1 MLCCGKKSVSVEPR
15 SSINAE
21 PGVKST
27 NRNKMTNEFASKVVV
42 ITGASSGI
50 GAATAKELSKQG
62 ALLSLTGRNKEKL
75 AQVADECKKLGAKD
89 VLQVVGDVS
98 KQEDMERII
107 KETADKFGEIHV
119 LVNNAGFAAM
129 SPIADLELEQFDRC
143 FNVNVRAV
151 LYLTKLALPYLEKT
165 KGNIVNISSIASTN
179 YTIPGFIIYG
189 STKAS
194 CDHVT
199 KASALE
205 LAKSGVRVNAVNP
218 AVVETNFASNAG
230 VPEEQNE
237 GFNAQQ
243 AKLHPL
249 NERNIKVEEVVDAIL
264 FLASDKATM
273 ITGSCL
279 RVDGGRALTG
289 Q

>member
-1 MLCCGKKSVSVEPR
+1 MS
-15 SSINAE
+15 
-21 PGVKST
+21 
-27 NRNKMTNEFASKVVV
+27 EFASKVIV

-62 ALLSLTGRNKEKL
+62 ALLSLTGRNKERL
-75 AQVADECKKLGAKD
+75 AQVADECKNLGAKD
-89 VLQVVGDVS
+89 VLYVVGDLS
-98 KQEDMERII
+98 KQDDMERII
-107 KETADKFGEIHV
+107 KETAEKFGEIHV
-119 LVNNAGFAAM
+119 LVNNAGFAVI
-129 SPIADLELEQFDRC
+129 SPIADVTLDEFDRC

-165 KGNIVNISSIASTN
+165 KGNIVNISSFLSSM
-179 YTIPGFIIYG
+179 YTLPGFTIYTT
-189 STKAS
+189 TKAA
-194 CDHVT
+194 CDHIT
-199 KASALE
+199 KSSALE
-205 LAKSGVRVNAVNP
+205 LAKNGVRVNAVNP
-218 AVVETNFASNAG
+218 AVVETNAYTNTGFS
-230 VPEEQNE
+230 EEQSKAAYVE
-237 GFNAQQ
+237 Q

-273 ITGSCL
+273 ITGNCL

>member
-1 MLCCGKKSVSVEPR
+1 MS
-15 SSINAE
+15 
-21 PGVKST
+21 
-27 NRNKMTNEFASKVVV
+27 EFASKVVV

-62 ALLSLTGRNKEKL
+62 ALLSLTGRNKERL

-98 KQEDMERII
+98 KQEDMEKII
-107 KETADKFGEIHV
+107 KETDDKFGEIHV
-119 LVNNAGFAAM
+119 LVNNAGFGLLA
-129 SPIADLELEQFDRC
+129 PIATLTLDQFDRC

-165 KGNIVNISSIASTN
+165 KGNIVNISST
-179 YTIPGFIIYG
+179 G
-189 STKAS
+189 STTYALAGASIYTATKAA
-194 CDHVT
+194 CDHIT

-205 LAKSGVRVNAVNP
+205 LAKSGIRVNAVNP
-218 AVVETNFASNAG
+218 AGVETNFGVSAG
-230 VPEEQNE
+230 LTEEQSKALYAE
-237 GFNAQQ
+237 HG
-243 AKLHPL
+243 KLHPL

-279 RVDGGRALTG
+279 RVDGGRGLTG

>member
-1 MLCCGKKSVSVEPR
+1 MS
-15 SSINAE
+15 
-21 PGVKST
+21 
-27 NRNKMTNEFASKVVV
+27 EFASKVIV

-62 ALLSLTGRNKEKL
+62 ALLSLTGRNEERL

-89 VLQVVGDVS
+89 VLHVVGDLL
-98 KQEDMERII
+98 KQEDMEKII
-107 KETADKFGEIHV
+107 KETVDKFGEIHV
-119 LVNNAGFAAM
+119 LVNNAGFGAL
-129 SPIADLELEQFDRC
+129 SPIADFTLDQFDRC

-165 KGNIVNISSIASTN
+165 KGNIVNISSIAGSV
-179 YTIPGFIIYG
+179 YTLPGFIIYG
-189 STKAS
+189 TTKAA
-194 CDHVT
+194 CDHIT

-205 LAKSGVRVNAVNP
+205 LAKNGVRVNAVNP
-218 AVVETNFASNAG
+218 AAVDTNFGTVALTPMG
-230 VPEEQNE
+230 MDEEQIKAAWAE
-237 GFNAQQ
+237 HE
-243 AKLHPL
+243 KMHPL
-249 NERNIKVEEVVDAIL
+249 NRRNIKVKEVVDAIL

-279 RVDGGRALTG
+279 RVDGGRELTG

>member
-1 MLCCGKKSVSVEPR
+1 MS
-15 SSINAE
+15 
-21 PGVKST
+21 
-27 NRNKMTNEFASKVVV
+27 EFASKVIV

-62 ALLSLTGRNKEKL
+62 ALLSLTGRNEERL
-75 AQVADECKKLGAKD
+75 AQVADECKKLGAKH
-89 VLQVVGDVS
+89 VLQVVGDIS
-98 KQEDMERII
+98 KQEDMEKII

-119 LVNNAGFAAM
+119 LVNNAGFGVT
-129 SPIADLELEQFDRC
+129 STIADFTLDQFDRC

-165 KGNIVNISSIASTN
+165 KGNIVNISSILSSM
-179 YTIPGFIIYG
+179 YTLPGFIIYNT
-189 STKAS
+189 TKAA
-194 CDHVT
+194 CDHIT

-205 LAKSGVRVNAVNP
+205 LAKNGVRVNAVNP
-218 AVVETNFASNAG
+218 AAVDTNFGTVALTPMG
-230 VPEEQNE
+230 LDEEQVKAAWAE
-237 GFNAQQ
+237 HE
-243 AKLHPL
+243 KMHPL
-249 NERNIKVEEVVDAIL
+249 NRRNIKVEEVVDAIL

-279 RVDGGRALTG
+279 KVDGGRELTG